1 MTKNHRV
8 VARGWARAIGVAAIA
23 LSLAACGGGSSPVT
37 ADPTQ
42 RPSSTQVSATPT
54 ALAAN
59 LLQVCDHAQDAFR
72 SGGLNDA
79 DQARALSAELQG
91 MIDVA
96 QPEAA
101 QMLQSMVRA
110 ADAIAAD
117 GRTQA
122 RPALQQ
128 AQDDAYDQLQTVCVR
143 AGSRVWGE

>member
-8 VARGWARAIGVAAIA
+8 VARGWASAIGVAAIA
-23 LSLAACGGGSSPVT
+23 LSLAGCDGGSSAEM
-37 ADPTQ
+37 ADPTPP
-42 RPSSTQVSATPT
+42 PSSTRVSGTPT

-79 DQARALSAELQG
+79 GQARALSAELQG

-101 QMLQSMVRA
+101 QVLQPMVQA

-117 GRTQA
+117 GRARA

-128 AQDDAYDQLQTVCVR
+128 AQNDAYDQLQKVCVR
-143 AGSRVWGE
+143 AGSQVWGE